1 VIPSIEM
8 TPSGHRPLPHNLEAE
23 QSVIGSLLLDRDAI
37 IAVSQSL
44 RPDDFY
50 LEAHRTI
57 YGVMVDLYEKRQ
69 PADYVTITDELDRR
83 DMLDRVGGRGYLP
96 NLAAA
101 VPTAIHAQYYAEI
114 VSRLAVLRRLIDAG
128 QRIVSVGYDDGNSA
142 EEAIDRAE
150 RALFDVAQRRNTH
163 GFTSIREVLASFLDR
178 LDYIHENRGAVAGV
192 PSGFVDLDR
201 LTGGLQRS
209 DLIILA
215 ARPAVGKTGLAL
227 SICHTTAVKYKSRVA
242 IFSLEM
248 GAEQLVQRMLCME
261 GGLDSSKLRT
271 GHIDENEWGR
281 LIQAAATLAETDV
294 YIDDSANVSTLEM
307 RSKARRLHSER
318 PLDLIIV
325 DYLQLMQ
332 GGATASE
339 NRVQEISKISR
350 ELKGL
355 ARELNVPVLSLSQ
368 VSRAV
373 DARADHKPMLSD
385 LRESGC
391 LAGDA
396 PVYLPDSGT
405 YRPIVELVGQRG
417 FRVLALNRETWRLEP
432 AEVTNAFSTGV
443 KPVYRLTTRLGRT
456 VRATGN
462 HKFLAIDGW
471 RRLDELRVG
480 GRLAVPRTLAGPAD
494 ATMGESELALL
505 GHLIGDGCTLPRHA
519 IQYTTNELAL
529 AETVAQ
535 LAIDVFGDAVAPRVK
550 RERQWYQ
557 VYLLAAARLTHGK
570 RNPVAA
576 WLDDMGIF
584 GLRSHEK
591 RVPDCVFAQP
601 PNGIARFLRHL
612 WATDGCVH
620 LGATGRPIPRIYYA
634 TSSEKLAR
642 DVQSLLLRLGI
653 NAALGRVAQPNKGR
667 HQYHV
672 KITGKVD
679 VERFIVCVGALG
691 ANKARHQVAI
701 SEHVALRTANTNRD
715 ILPPEVWRSI
725 VIPAM
730 QQAGV
735 TTRRMQAGLG
745 NAYCGSS
752 LYKSNLGRARAA
764 RLATVVASDQLALLA
779 KSDVYWDEIVS
790 IEPDGEEEVYDLTV
804 DPLHNFVAGDILLHN
819 SIEQDA
825 DVVMFIYRDK
835 VYNPDTEKPN
845 VAELI
850 VAKHRNGPTG
860 TIELF
865 FNESQTRFIDLMTRD
880 TGL

>member
-1 VIPSIEM
+1 MIPSIEM

-294 YIDDSANVSTLEM
+294 YIDDSSNVSTLEM

-385 LRESGC
+385 LRESG
-391 LAGDA
+391 
-396 PVYLPDSGT
+396 
-405 YRPIVELVGQRG
+405 
-417 FRVLALNRETWRLEP
+417 
-432 AEVTNAFSTGV
+432 
-443 KPVYRLTTRLGRT
+443 
-456 VRATGN
+456 
-462 HKFLAIDGW
+462 
-471 RRLDELRVG
+471 
-480 GRLAVPRTLAGPAD
+480 
-494 ATMGESELALL
+494 
-505 GHLIGDGCTLPRHA
+505 
-519 IQYTTNELAL
+519 
-529 AETVAQ
+529 
-535 LAIDVFGDAVAPRVK
+535 
-550 RERQWYQ
+550 
-557 VYLLAAARLTHGK
+557 
-570 RNPVAA
+570 
-576 WLDDMGIF
+576 
-584 GLRSHEK
+584 
-591 RVPDCVFAQP
+591 
-601 PNGIARFLRHL
+601 
-612 WATDGCVH
+612 
-620 LGATGRPIPRIYYA
+620 
-634 TSSEKLAR
+634 
-642 DVQSLLLRLGI
+642 
-653 NAALGRVAQPNKGR
+653 
-667 HQYHV
+667 
-672 KITGKVD
+672 
-679 VERFIVCVGALG
+679 
-691 ANKARHQVAI
+691 
-701 SEHVALRTANTNRD
+701 
-715 ILPPEVWRSI
+715 
-725 VIPAM
+725 
-730 QQAGV
+730 
-735 TTRRMQAGLG
+735 
-745 NAYCGSS
+745 
-752 LYKSNLGRARAA
+752 
-764 RLATVVASDQLALLA
+764 
-779 KSDVYWDEIVS
+779 
-790 IEPDGEEEVYDLTV
+790 
-804 DPLHNFVAGDILLHN
+804 